1 MVKDQTVRADHDRN
15 NVLSKL
21 NYDKDYQDRLTTRK
35 KENEV
40 LHKNTLGYKSDM
52 HAKQREHENNLKV
65 ATAKRNPFNA
75 KINQQSLQNATKRR
89 EQKNN
94 MTGYE
99 MEEAYA
105 AEQAYDEMDAMS
117 DAMDLLN
124 DGPEGGMDDI
134 SQKLTQEVA

>member
-1 MVKDQTVRADHDRN
+1 
-15 NVLSKL
+15 
-21 NYDKDYQDRLTTRK
+21 
-35 KENEV
+35 
-40 LHKNTLGYKSDM
+40 M
-52 HAKQREHENNLKV
+52 HAKQRENEANLKIT
-65 ATAKRNPFNA
+65 TAKRQPFNA

-99 MEEAYA
+99 MEDAYA
-105 AEQAYDEMDAMS
+105 AEQAFDEMDAAMS